1 MLVKG
6 QVKADDMSG
15 PVGIVSMIGDTY
27 EEARQYGF
35 MDVLLNL
42 ANITILLRR
51 QPGSDELAAN
61 SGFGRRQAGISAD
74 RSNPRQTHFQ
84 RKKALSTW

>member
-35 MDVLLNL
+35 MDVL
-42 ANITILLRR
+42 
-51 QPGSDELAAN
+51 
-61 SGFGRRQAGISAD
+61 
-74 RSNPRQTHFQ
+74 
-84 RKKALSTW
+84 